1 VGADVGREVLETLLA
16 RVMRLVAMD
25 GDSPAGGLAE
35 TTLSMA
41 EGVLLVDLLD
51 SDGATQQ
58 KLADRLNI
66 DRAGLAGS
74 EAHWSLS
81 NWSPSAGR
89 SESPQPARPHQI
101 CRSLDD

>member
-1 VGADVGREVLETLLA
+1 MPTSDAEVLETLLA

-58 KLADRLNI
+58 QLANRLNL

-74 EAHWSLS
+74 AANWSSS
-81 NWSPSAGR
+81 NWSPVNGTKRIAATCSSASDLQELR
-89 SESPQPARPHQI
+89 
-101 CRSLDD
+101 